1 MIMMKKNNKAY
12 PILGAILLS
21 CLGIL
26 FLSARIRLSRHVV
39 KKRLDREVKND
50 FPVPYIEES
59 KFTHLIMLAKSNN
72 PEFLILFKE
81 LYPQFIYGLK
91 KLDPKIKSSQLSFC
105 AMAYLNFSSKDIS
118 EYTFVTL
125 RAVQIRKNRLRKKYN
140 IPSDEDFNSW
150 MRRLCEEL

>member
-1 MIMMKKNNKAY
+1 MIMMKKNNKTH
-12 PILGAILLS
+12 PILGAILLF
-21 CLGIL
+21 CFGIL
-26 FLSARIRLSRHVV
+26 FLSARRRFSRNFV
-39 KKRLDREVKND
+39 KKRLDREVKID
-50 FPVPYIEES
+50 FLVPYIEES
-59 KFTHLIMLAKSNN
+59 RFTYLIMLAKRNN

-81 LYPQFIYGLK
+81 LYPQFISGLK

-150 MRRLCEEL
+150 MRRLGE